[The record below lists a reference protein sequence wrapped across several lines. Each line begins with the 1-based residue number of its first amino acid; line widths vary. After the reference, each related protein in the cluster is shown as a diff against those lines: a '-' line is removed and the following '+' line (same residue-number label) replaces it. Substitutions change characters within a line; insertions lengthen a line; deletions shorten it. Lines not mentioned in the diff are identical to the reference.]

1 MTIQNGN
8 ASVPFYRK
16 WYSTSKMASAVRGR
30 AMMLGADPEPER
42 NCLEH
47 GCKRLFEM
55 KVDLFNY
62 F

>member
-8 ASVPFYRK
+8 SSVPFYRK

-30 AMMLGADPEPER
+30 AMMLRADPEPER
-42 NCLEH
+42 NCLKH
-47 GCKRLFEM
+47 GCKHLFEM
-55 KVDLFNY
+55 KVDPFNY

>member
-1 MTIQNGN
+1 MTVQNGN

-16 WYSTSKMASAVRGR
+16 WYSSFKMASAVRGR
-30 AMMLGADPEPER
+30 AMMLGADPESER
-42 NCLEH
+42 NCLKH